1 MDNEEEAEEIS
12 SVSHPL
18 EFDQILDR
26 LCRKDGQ
33 IISFAHL
40 IEDHVVLL
48 AHVGQ
53 NRIWKRA
60 DPVLDLVGLRTPKLL
75 GCLIFCRLIRED
87 VSI

>member
-1 MDNEEEAEEIS
+1 MDDEEEAEEIS

-53 NRIWKRA
+53 NKIW
-60 DPVLDLVGLRTPKLL
+60 
-75 GCLIFCRLIRED
+75 
-87 VSI
+87 